1 MTEAQRG
8 KVEVSLM
15 REKVLNKKNRL
26 SLCILLFLLLTL
38 NSQLITASHAEAPG
52 RIVSLA
58 PSMTEILFAA
68 GLGDRVV
75 GVTSYCDHPEEAK
88 ARTKI
93 GGMSNPSLEAVI
105 SLKPDI
111 VIMTTNGNS
120 KEFEERLKSLGVNTY
135 VFKSRTIDQLPEGIR
150 KMGRALDSEEGFERL
165 ASGIEGPLNEFK
177 AVRKDKGLKV
187 VFMLWPEPL
196 MVAGPGTAIHD
207 AINLLGAKNIAEDA
221 KIQYPKYSIEEI
233 VRRSPDIIFVGAASG
248 MDMQEKANGLLERI
262 DYLPAVKNGKVYYV
276 SENLYRL
283 GPRVIPGLE
292 ELAQYIKPN

>member
-1 MTEAQRG
+1 M
-8 KVEVSLM
+8 
-15 REKVLNKKNRL
+15 L
-26 SLCILLFLLLTL
+26 STVATISFILL
-38 NSQLITASHAEAPG
+38 TAAHAEAPG
-52 RIVSLA
+52 RIISLA

-68 GLGDRVV
+68 GLGERVV

-88 ARTKI
+88 AKTKI

-105 SLKPDI
+105 SLKPDM

-120 KEFEERLKSLGVNTY
+120 KEFENRLRSLGINTY
-135 VFKSRTIDQLPEGIR
+135 VFSSRTIDQLPEGIR
-150 KMGRALDSEEGFERL
+150 KMGRALDSEAHFEQL
-165 ASGIEGPLNEFK
+165 ASDIETPLNEYR
-177 AVRKDKGLKV
+177 AARKDKGLKV

-207 AINLLGAKNIAEDA
+207 AIDLLGAENIAEDA

-248 MDMQEKANGLLERI
+248 MDMQEKSKGLLERI
-262 DYLPAVKNGKVYYV
+262 SYLPAVKNGKVYYV

-292 ELAQYIKPN
+292 ELARYLEK